1 MKKEYEKYRKMLEKI
16 NEKISCY
23 VEIEKVYKQMMNQHP
38 KTIKHYKKDKEIA
51 QWYAF
56 SIGLFACSINFQEEK
71 AEQEYRE
78 DRIVYFSLL
87 TNISNDI
94 LAIVKLVDNGFEFQ
108 ANLIIRNLI
117 ELLYTLLVA
126 LINKEKRKEYFNSGM
141 LQNEYSVWNKNFR
154 MNKMSEELA
163 KYESK
168 IFDEKIREE
177 LKVMRKQ
184 TYQYYSSYIHNDYAF
199 CVLSCYSP
207 KQENSKEEPFL
218 EYNLWGKY
226 NYAGKKIL
234 KELNIN
240 LWMIMLYFKHII
252 SKKEYFN
259 KENYVEEESK
269 EFWNDA
275 LIILF
280 VLEEEIKKYYK
291 E

>member
-23 VEIEKVYKQMMNQHP
+23 AEIEKVYKQVMNQQP
-38 KTIKHYKKDKEIA
+38 KIIKYYKKDKEIA

-207 KQENSKEEPFL
+207 KQENSKEEPSL

>member
-23 VEIEKVYKQMMNQHP
+23 AEIEKVYKQVMNQQP
-38 KTIKHYKKDKEIA
+38 KIIKYYKKDKEIA

-71 AEQEYRE
+71 TKEEYRE
-78 DRIVYFSLL
+78 DKIVYFSLL

-108 ANLIIRNLI
+108 ANLIMRNLI
-117 ELLYTLLVA
+117 ELLYTLLVV
-126 LINKEKRKEYFNSGM
+126 LINKEKRKEYFDSGM

-207 KQENSKEEPFL
+207 KQENSKEEPSL

-259 KENYVEEESK
+259 KKNYVEEESK

-280 VLEEEIKKYYK
+280 VLEERIKKYYK